1 MIPEDLPGRY
11 EAIRSQWGTVYLDFL
26 YPQIEASIWVQL
38 RHYIAARLYLHQW
51 NRQAGFVHR
60 EVSARWQARK
70 PSVKSHLPHYQTLG
84 FEALDLPTHVF
95 HGFVNSR
102 KPPFAYSIV
111 SQNHTM
117 LPR

>member
-11 EAIRSQWGTVYLDFL
+11 EAIRSQWGTVYLDVL

-70 PSVKSHLPHYQTLG
+70 PNVKSHLPHYQSLG
-84 FEALDLPTHVF
+84 FEVYALPIHVF
-95 HGFVNSR
+95 HEYISSR
-102 KPPFAYSIV
+102 KLPFAYSTA

-117 LPR
+117 PLP